1 MYPKHIERMRINKR
15 REQTVKET
23 IETYKDVIE
32 LLGNKPIGD
41 YTKIDG
47 RDYRNSLLKTPKNRK
62 RVKRYR
68 DKNIHEL
75 LSLDIPPKD
84 LMSFDN
90 QTKLISRM
98 TSMWNFLLDEYPE
111 HITENV
117 FKSNLIRKN
126 PKKRKDRRESFTDDE
141 IRLIFNHKT
150 YLPAIFVNP
159 TGRDNTIQYPYF
171 LYRYLQFLLVVD

>member
-1 MYPKHIERMRINKR
+1 MRINKR

-41 YTKIDG
+41 YTKIDD

-75 LSLDIPPKD
+75 LK
-84 LMSFDN
+84 
-90 QTKLISRM
+90 
-98 TSMWNFLLDEYPE
+98 
-111 HITENV
+111 
-117 FKSNLIRKN
+117 
-126 PKKRKDRRESFTDDE
+126 
-141 IRLIFNHKT
+141 
-150 YLPAIFVNP
+150 
-159 TGRDNTIQYPYF
+159 
-171 LYRYLQFLLVVD
+171 